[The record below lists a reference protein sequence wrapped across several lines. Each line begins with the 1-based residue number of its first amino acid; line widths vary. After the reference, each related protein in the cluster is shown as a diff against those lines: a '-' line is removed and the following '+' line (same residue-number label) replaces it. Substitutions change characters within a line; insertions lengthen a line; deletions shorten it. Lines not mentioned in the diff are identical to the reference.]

1 MFQILVA
8 EDDKN
13 TRRLMEAVL
22 KEHGYHPILAR
33 DGLEA
38 LKLLDTHH
46 GTWLSWTS

>member
-22 KEHGYHPILAR
+22 KEQSTVIR
-33 DGLEA
+33 IM
-38 LKLLDTHH
+38 LL
-46 GTWLSWTS
+46 